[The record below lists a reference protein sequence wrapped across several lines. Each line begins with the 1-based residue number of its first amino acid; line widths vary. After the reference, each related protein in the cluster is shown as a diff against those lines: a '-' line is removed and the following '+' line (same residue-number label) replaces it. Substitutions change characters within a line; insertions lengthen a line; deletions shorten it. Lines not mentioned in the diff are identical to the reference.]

1 MLKIFLKIYFFLFLF
16 VSSSLATEIK
26 NVEINGNKRI
36 SKDTIIVLGNIQ
48 IGQKINSAK
57 LNSILKELYKTNFF
71 KDIQI
76 NFEKNILK
84 INLKENPIIEKIEIT
99 GIKKKSFTQILYD
112 QISLKDRMSFTQ
124 IQLENDLNL
133 INSIL
138 KTNGYYFS
146 KISISKEKN
155 EQLNSVNLYI
165 NIDLGEKAKI
175 KEILF
180 IGDKKIKDKK
190 LLELIAS
197 EEHKF
202 WKFLTNKVYLNQSLI
217 DLDKRLLENY
227 YKNNGYYKVKIM
239 NSFAELNKDGYF
251 KLTFNIDAG
260 QKYYFNKLSLDLPSD
275 YNEKDFKNIEK
286 IFNSLE
292 KEQYSLTNINM
303 ILDKIDEVAS
313 LRLYDFISIDVEESI
328 IDKNKINFVFKVKDS
343 DKFYVE
349 KINILG
355 NFNTIEEV
363 IRNQLIVDE
372 GDPYN
377 ELLFNK
383 SINNLKSLGIFKSV
397 KSELLDGATSNTK
410 ILNLS
415 VEEKP
420 TGEISLGAGYG
431 TNGGTIGGGLQEK
444 NFLGRGINLDSD
456 FQISSDGIK
465 GSLTYSKPN
474 FNYTDNTLFTSIKST
489 SQDNLSNFGYKIN
502 TAGVSIGTTFEQY
515 ENLFF
520 SPEIDLTIED
530 LTTSSKATNTL
541 KKQEGSYNDFYFNY
555 RLLYDTRDSKFNPK
569 KGNIISFI
577 QELPII
583 TTDSEIK
590 NTLILSKFK
599 PLNSSNEIIGKASIY
614 LSSINSIDGE
624 DVRISKRTKI
634 PFNRLRGFEK
644 GKIGPVD
651 NGDFVGGNY
660 AAALNFS
667 TNLPGVLSTVEN
679 IDFSYFIDLANVWG
693 VDYDSSLDDSN
704 EIRSSTGIGLDYISP
719 IGPLSFSW
727 ALPITKKSSDKTETF
742 RFNLGTTF

>member
-1 MLKIFLKIYFFLFLF
+1 MFLFIG
-16 VSSSLATEIK
+16 SSLATEIK
-26 NVEINGNKRI
+26 TVEINGNKRI
-36 SKDTIIVLGNIQ
+36 SKDTIIILGNIQ
-48 IGQKINSAK
+48 IGQEINSAK
-57 LNSILKELYKTNFF
+57 LNNILKELYKTNFF

-99 GIKKKSFTQILYD
+99 GIKKTSFTEILYD
-112 QISLKDRMSFTQ
+112 QISLKDRTSFTE

-146 KISISKEKN
+146 KINISKEQN

-227 YKNNGYYKVKIM
+227 YKNNGYYKVKIV

-251 KLTFNIDAG
+251 KLIFNIDAD
-260 QKYYFNKLSLDLPSD
+260 QKYYFNKLSLDLPAD
-275 YNEKDFKNIEK
+275 YNAKDFTNVEK
-286 IFNSLE
+286 IFKTLE
-292 KEQYSLTNINM
+292 NEQYSLTNINT

-313 LRLYDFISIDVEESI
+313 LRLYDFIDIDVEESI
-328 IDKNKINFVFKVKDS
+328 EDKNRINFVFRVKDS
-343 DKFYVE
+343 EKFYVE

-397 KSELLDGATSNTK
+397 KSELLDGATANTK

-431 TNGGTIGGGLQEK
+431 TNGGTIGGGLKEK
-444 NFLGRGINLDSD
+444 NFLGKGIAIDTD
-456 FQISSDGIK
+456 FQISSNGIK

-489 SQDNLSNFGYKIN
+489 SQDNLSNFGYKIT
-502 TAGVSIGTTFEQY
+502 TAGLSIGTTFEQF

-530 LTTSSKATNTL
+530 LTTSSKATNAL

-555 RLLYDTRDSKFNPK
+555 RLFYDTRDSKFNPK
-569 KGNIISFI
+569 KGNIITFI
-577 QELPII
+577 QELPVV

-599 PLNSSNEIIGKASIY
+599 PLNLSNDIIGKASIY

-634 PFNRLRGFEK
+634 PYNRLRGFEK

-667 TNLPGVLSTVEN
+667 TNLPGLLSSVEN
-679 IDFSYFIDLANVWG
+679 VDFSYFIDFANVWG

-727 ALPITKKSSDKTETF
+727 SLPITKKSSDKTETF

>member
-16 VSSSLATEIK
+16 VGSSLEKKIK

-313 LRLYDFISIDVEESI
+313 LRLYDFINIDVEESI
-328 IDKNKINFVFKVKDS
+328 IDKNRINFVFKVKDS
-343 DKFYVE
+343 EKFYVE

>member
-313 LRLYDFISIDVEESI
+313 LRLYDFINIDVEESI
-328 IDKNKINFVFKVKDS
+328 IDKNRINFVFKVKDS
-343 DKFYVE
+343 EKFYVE

-727 ALPITKKSSDKTETF
+727 SLPITKKSSDKTETF